1 MISLPSIHY
10 FLSTLHKLLRL
21 RGRIGGRAYTPSEF
35 TGLIRRQFDT
45 VTFTVKTQKDSAV
58 DPDSV
63 IVAGLYD
70 PHDQSEMLPSITL
83 TLCYHPD
90 QSKYFVDLLNWD
102 QLAFDIA
109 ECIGH
114 EMVHMDQDVSGRR
127 KTLKEYASSTE
138 TTVDQ
143 DYLGDEGEIEAYGFS
158 IAAEMVTFNKPMHE
172 CVMYGVYQETFTD
185 DPQIVLQLET
195 QIKQNYEKLE
205 ELYEQIN

>member
-1 MISLPSIHY
+1 MTPRPYISH
-10 FLSTLHKLLRL
+10 FLSTLNRLLKLRS
-21 RGRIGGRAYTPSEF
+21 RIGGRAYTPSEF
-35 TGLIRRQFDT
+35 TSVVRRQFDA

-70 PHDQSEMLPSITL
+70 PHDYSEMLPSITL

-102 QLAFDIA
+102 QFAFDVA

-114 EMVHMDQDVSGRR
+114 EMVHMDQHLSGRH
-127 KTLKEYASSTE
+127 KTLKEYVASE
-138 TTVDQ
+138 ATVDQ

-158 IAAEMVTFNKPMHE
+158 IAAEMKTFNKPMHE
-172 CVMYGVYQETFTD
+172 CVMYGVYQETFTN

-195 QIKQNYEKLE
+195 QVKQHYKKLE
-205 ELYEQIN
+205 ELYEQTN